1 VSINGG
7 KVQRVW
13 FPHSF
18 HQNNFWE
25 LSFPAKLAKGKN
37 TIRFASEE
45 LPNFDGKTYASDTYE
60 ELLRSKFA
68 PIIDRISIT
77 PLSDKKSLTSKR

>member
-1 VSINGG
+1 MC
-7 KVQRVW
+7 W

-45 LPNFDGKTYASDTYE
+45 LPNFDGKTYASDTY
-60 ELLRSKFA
+60 
-68 PIIDRISIT
+68 
-77 PLSDKKSLTSKR
+77 